1 MAKKKPNRARDS
13 ARRAFSSAHDVSGDA
28 VPHTDLPVHEVNA
41 SIAVLDLLMRSGLA
55 PSKGEARRL
64 IEGGGRV
71 GGETKVDDVQHRVGV
86 SDVVAGHVLIRVGKK
101 RLFRFDVRLKKPAST
116 SSKNDGNSPYFLL

>member
-1 MAKKKPNRARDS
+1 MVHGQEEADRARDS

-55 PSKGEARRL
+55 PSKGEGASSHRRRR
-64 IEGGGRV
+64 RV
-71 GGETKVDDVQHRVGV
+71 GW
-86 SDVVAGHVLIRVGKK
+86 
-101 RLFRFDVRLKKPAST
+101 
-116 SSKNDGNSPYFLL
+116 